1 MRTTDFDECNSNNE
15 NGDLPCYQYA
25 DGVICCWKST
35 LVERAR
41 LLFTGRIWV
50 SVLGSG
56 VPPMLLTTKKPLRRC
71 RIEVD
76 KGISAATPQGFGEQ
90 QKGVPQDG

>member
-15 NGDLPCYQYA
+15 NGDLPCYQY
-25 DGVICCWKST
+25 DGGVICCWKST

-56 VPPMLLTTKKPLRRC
+56 VPPMLLTTKKPLRRY
-71 RIEVD
+71 RIAVD
-76 KGISAATPQGFGEQ
+76 KNVVPSTPRGGSGQREEE
-90 QKGVPQDG
+90 